1 MNPRALADTLFL
13 MLLRHRGRHAA
24 VFALS
29 VLVVGLAAAVLFL
42 TGAVQRDLDSTLDE
56 QADLV
61 VQRMRGGR
69 AVDIPVEWADEF
81 AAIPA
86 VGAAVP
92 RVFGRYFHEPNGIW
106 FTVVG
111 VDPFEEATSERLGR
125 LIEGLDVRAFLAG
138 ESMIVGPRVRRF
150 LAGEELKPDY
160 VVSSPAVRARQT
172 VVAVCAE
179 LGIGEDEIHW
189 DERIYHASTGALMDV
204 LSETPGTARRVLIA
218 GHNPGL
224 EMLVRT
230 LSRESVPT
238 PDDWKLMPTAAVAH
252 FEIPGRWQDL
262 DGGTAHLLGLT
273 RAKSLR
279 D

>member
-1 MNPRALADTLFL
+1 
-13 MLLRHRGRHAA
+13 MLVGTTTDIKPGIANTMEHKELLILRHAKSAWDTDAPSDFERPLSKRGRRDAPR
-24 VFALS
+24 
-29 VLVVGLAAAVLFL
+29 VGRFL
-42 TGAVQRDLDSTLDE
+42 TGE
-56 QADLV
+56 K
-61 VQRMRGGR
+61 
-69 AVDIPVEWADEF
+69 
-81 AAIPA
+81 
-86 VGAAVP
+86 
-92 RVFGRYFHEPNGIW
+92 
-106 FTVVG
+106 
-111 VDPFEEATSERLGR
+111 
-125 LIEGLDVRAFLAG
+125 
-138 ESMIVGPRVRRF
+138 
-150 LAGEELKPDY
+150 LKPDY

-172 VVAVCAE
+172 VVAVCAD

-204 LSETPGTARRVLIA
+204 LSETPETAHRVLIA

-252 FEIPGRWQDL
+252 LEIPDRWRDL
-262 DGGTAHLLGLT
+262 DGGTARLLGLT